1 MEVIVKR
8 TVLCVLLLLAAA
20 SAHAFPPANSP
31 HWDPKAPC
39 YRWPA
44 VDYDADGIF
53 DRLDRCPGTPKG
65 CTVNEMGCET
75 DADGDGVC
83 DGVDRCPN
91 TAAGTAVDAEGCADI
106 QKTSMST
113 RAPEAPPKAIETP
126 PAAKPAPPKAVSD
139 MERKLISTGTIRLE
153 NIYFETNSARLLP
166 ESEASLNEAG
176 EVLEKF
182 RDLRI
187 EVEGH
192 TDTRGAAPHNLRLS
206 QARAETV
213 RAYLL
218 DRYHLAGDHFV
229 ARGYGETRPETRER
243 NDEELL
249 RNRRVVLRVTNPE
262 VLPRGVEVEHP

>member
-1 MEVIVKR
+1 MKR
-8 TVLCVLLLLAAA
+8 TVLCVLLLLTAAT
-20 SAHAFPPANSP
+20 ANAAPRNEES

-44 VDYDADGIF
+44 VDYDGDGVF

-91 TAAGTAVDAEGCADI
+91 TAPGSKVDEFGCADI
-106 QKTSMST
+106 QKTAMST
-113 RAPEAPPKAIETP
+113 REVPAPLKPVEQP
-126 PAAKPAPPKAVSD
+126 PAQKPAPAKPVSE

-153 NIYFETNSARLLP
+153 NVYFETNSARLLP
-166 ESEASLNEAG
+166 ESEATLNEAG

-182 RDLRI
+182 GDLQI

-192 TDTRGAAPHNLRLS
+192 TDTRGAAAHNMRLS
-206 QARAETV
+206 QERSESV
-213 RAYLL
+213 RQYLL
-218 DRYHLAGDHFV
+218 DHFRLAADHYS
-229 ARGYGETRPETRER
+229 AKGYGETRPETKER

-249 RNRRVVLRVTNPE
+249 RNRRVVLRVTNPD
-262 VLPRGVEVEHP
+262 VLPRGVEIENK

>member
-1 MEVIVKR
+1 MKR
-8 TVLCVLLLLAAA
+8 TVLCALLLLVAAT
-20 SAHAFPPANSP
+20 AHAFPPPENP

-39 YRWPA
+39 FRWPA

-83 DGVDRCPN
+83 DGIDRCPN
-91 TAAGTAVDAEGCADI
+91 TAPGSEVDENGCAGI
-106 QKTSMST
+106 QKTAMST
-113 RAPEAPPKAIETP
+113 RGQEAPPRAIETP
-126 PAAKPAPPKAVSD
+126 PAPKPAPPKGVSD
-139 MERKLISTGTIRLE
+139 MERRLIATGSIRLE

-166 ESEASLNEAG
+166 ESAASLDEAG

-182 RDLRI
+182 RDLKI

-192 TDTRGAAPHNLRLS
+192 TDTRGAAMHNLRLS

-213 RAYLL
+213 REYLL
-218 DRYHLAGDHFV
+218 EHFHLGADHFV
-229 ARGYGETRPETRER
+229 AKGYGETRPETRER
-243 NDEELL
+243 NEEELL

-262 VLPRGVEVEHP
+262 VLPKGVEVEQP